1 MKNKVIRLSIAN
13 LKKHKFQAILLMI
26 LFMITMAVA
35 STAIGSQADMQKI
48 FPNVA
53 DKYAVHKSMIMI
65 KDSFYNDSFIDIL
78 KQDERVT
85 DVEHFETLFS
95 TASRYLDTNGEEH
108 SLYMQVL
115 TENQTQRITKCEP
128 ETLLSKEERAG
139 LEHPIYLPYAGKDSS
154 GFKEGDKFIIIF
166 GAKQF
171 EFTVA
176 GFYEAI
182 FLGDQNNGYS
192 IVVSDEDFR
201 SLMSVFDRWE
211 TVLFDS
217 EVPEDSE
224 DIYNE
229 YRNRIEDSTGLTVG
243 LKMMPYTYV
252 DAYEMSLM
260 YITIIVY
267 IMLFMS
273 AVVLAAS
280 LVMIRFRIAGDIL
293 DQVQF
298 IGVLEALG
306 YTSREITLAYTAEYL
321 ITALIGITAGTILS
335 PMLIKMMHGVGEVL
349 SGHHGEFTLDIGVM
363 CITALVIL
371 VITGMIAFLRARM
384 VKKYPPVV
392 AFRKGI
398 ETHHFGKNPLPLRN
412 THGNI
417 NVRIAMKAFL
427 QNTKR
432 NVGITLC
439 IAITAVAA
447 AVGVIMVDSFG
458 SEMEI
463 ARRMAG
469 CEFSDYSISVA
480 EYADVNEVAENIR
493 QLPGVRKTLVGTF
506 SLDIGNWKYITAY
519 DKTEELVVVSYEDFG
534 ECENLNPSEGKMPEH
549 ENEAVVSMTFAARHG
564 LKVGDNLTVEVDRTK
579 KNYIISG
586 LITAV
591 TNNGDYLYVTH
602 KGLNRLSP
610 NIRPLSIDVYLE
622 EGTDKEEFMSLLL
635 DTYGKSITDTRKDGS
650 EGDSEEERIRALADQ
665 RIAELLSTHG
675 ISHAE
680 YSVQVGD
687 IVISGTSDGFVIRNV
702 QNLNDLMMTQIGGLF
717 HAIYISAIVFL
728 IVTLIVVTVII
739 SILMEQT
746 IRRQRREL
754 GVMLSMGYTSK
765 NLMFQSALKI
775 MPAVLIAAV
784 AGTIGGSVLFTAIM
798 SKAFGTFV
806 ISKLL
811 LGMTAVLLTM
821 FCFVSAYIG
830 SAKIKKISVTE
841 LMTE

>member
-1 MKNKVIRLSIAN
+1 MKKIFRLSIAN

-26 LFMITMAVA
+26 LFMITMTVA
-35 STAIGSQADMQKI
+35 STAMGSQSDMMKI

-53 DKYAVHKSMIMI
+53 DEYAVHKSMIMV

-95 TASRYLDTNGEEH
+95 TASRYLDTKGEEH
-108 SLYMQVL
+108 SMYMQVL
-115 TENQTQRITKCEP
+115 TETQAQRITICAP
-128 ETLLSKEERAG
+128 ETSLSQEEIAG
-139 LEHPIYLPYAGKDSS
+139 LEHPVYLPYAGKDAS
-154 GFKEGDKFIIIF
+154 GFNEGDQFIIVF
-166 GAKQF
+166 GAKQY

-182 FLGDQNNGYS
+182 FHGDQNTGYS
-192 IVVSDEDFR
+192 IIVSDEDYQT
-201 SLMSVFDRWE
+201 LMSVFDRWE
-211 TVLFDS
+211 TVLFDCES
-217 EVPEDSE
+217 VEDST
-224 DIYNE
+224 DIFNGYKT
-229 YRNRIEDSTGLTVG
+229 RIEDSTGLTVG
-243 LKMMPYTYV
+243 MKMMQYTY
-252 DAYEMSLM
+252 M
-260 YITIIVY
+260 YTYGISMMFITIIIY

-280 LVMIRFRIAGDIL
+280 LVMIRFRIAGDIQ
-293 DQVQF
+293 DQVQS

-321 ITALIGITAGTILS
+321 ITALIGIMSGMVIS
-335 PMLIKMMHGVGEVL
+335 PFLIRMLHGLGEVL
-349 SGHHGEFTLDIGVM
+349 SGHHGDITLDVGVM
-363 CITALVIL
+363 IITALIIL
-371 VITGMIAFLRARM
+371 VITGVIAFSRARM

-398 ETHHFGKNPLPLRN
+398 ETHDFRRNPLPLRN
-412 THGNI
+412 TRGNI

-439 IAITAVAA
+439 IAITAIAA
-447 AVGVIMVDSFG
+447 AVSAIMVDSFG
-458 SEMEI
+458 SELEI

-469 CEFSDYSISVA
+469 SEFSDYSISVA

-493 QLPGVRKTLVGTF
+493 QLPGVRKALVGTF
-506 SLDIGNWKYITAY
+506 SLDLSNWKYVTAY
-519 DKTEELVVVSYEDFG
+519 DRTEDLVIVSYEDFR
-534 ECENLNPSEGKMPEH
+534 ECEYLNPSEGKMPEH

-591 TNNGDYLYVTH
+591 TNDGDYLYVTH

-610 NIRPLSIDVYLE
+610 NIRPLSIDFYLE
-622 EGTDKEEFMSLLL
+622 DGTDKEEFISMLLE
-635 DTYGKSITDTRKDGS
+635 TYGKSIAATRKDGA
-650 EGDSEEERIRALADQ
+650 EGTSEEERIRALADQ
-665 RIAELLSTHG
+665 RIAELLATHG

-680 YSVQVGD
+680 YSVQIGD
-687 IVISGTSDGFVIRNV
+687 IVVSGTSDSFVIRNY

-717 HAIYISAIVFL
+717 HAIYVSAIVFL
-728 IVTLIVVTVII
+728 IVTIIVVTVII

-765 NLMFQSALKI
+765 DLMFQSALKI

-784 AGTIGGSVLFTAIM
+784 VGTIGGSVLFTAIM
-798 SKAFGTFV
+798 SKAFGKFI

-811 LGMTAVLLTM
+811 IIVTAILLAL

>member
-1 MKNKVIRLSIAN
+1 
-13 LKKHKFQAILLMI
+13 MI
-26 LFMITMAVA
+26 LFMITMTVA
-35 STAIGSQADMQKI
+35 STAMGSQSDMMKI

-53 DKYAVHKSMIMI
+53 DEYAVHKSMIMV

-95 TASRYLDTNGEEH
+95 TASRYLDTKGEEH
-108 SLYMQVL
+108 SMYMQVL
-115 TENQTQRITKCEP
+115 TETQAQSITKCDP
-128 ETLLSKEERAG
+128 ETSFSQDEIAG
-139 LEHPIYLPYAGKDSS
+139 LEHPVYLPYAGKDAS
-154 GFKEGDKFIIIF
+154 GFNEGDKFIIVF
-166 GAKQF
+166 GAKQY

-182 FLGDQNNGYS
+182 FHGDQNTGYS
-192 IVVSDEDFR
+192 IIVSYEDYQT
-201 SLMSVFDRWE
+201 LMSVFDRWE

-217 EVPEDSE
+217 ESVEDST
-224 DIYNE
+224 DIFNGYKT
-229 YRNRIEDSTGLTVG
+229 RIEDSTGLTVG
-243 LKMMPYTYV
+243 MKMMQYTYM
-252 DAYEMSLM
+252 YTYGISMM
-260 YITIIVY
+260 YITIIIY

-280 LVMIRFRIAGDIL
+280 LVMIRFRIAGDIQ
-293 DQVQF
+293 DQVQS

-321 ITALIGITAGTILS
+321 ITALIGITSGMVIS
-335 PMLIKMMHGVGEVL
+335 PFLIRMVHGLGEVL
-349 SGHHGEFTLDIGVM
+349 SGHHGDITLDVGAM
-363 CITALVIL
+363 SITALVIL
-371 VITGMIAFLRARM
+371 IITGVIAFSRARM

-398 ETHHFGKNPLPLRN
+398 ETHHFGRNPLPLRN
-412 THGNI
+412 TRGNI

-447 AVGVIMVDSFG
+447 AVGAIMVDSFG
-458 SEMEI
+458 SELEI

-469 CEFSDYSISVA
+469 SEFSDYSISVA

-493 QLPGVRKTLVGTF
+493 QLPGVRKALVGTF
-506 SLDIGNWKYITAY
+506 SLDMGNWKYVTAY
-519 DKTEELVVVSYEDFG
+519 DRTEDLVIVSYEDFR
-534 ECENLNPSEGKMPEH
+534 ECEYLNPSEGKMPEH

-591 TNNGDYLYVTH
+591 TNDGEYLYVTH

-622 EGTDKEEFMSLLL
+622 DGTDKEEFISMLLE
-635 DTYGKSITDTRKDGS
+635 TYGKSIAATRKDGA
-650 EGDSEEERIRALADQ
+650 EGTSEEERISALADQ
-665 RIAELLSTHG
+665 HIAELLATHG

-680 YSVQVGD
+680 YSVQIGD
-687 IVISGTSDGFVIRNV
+687 IVVSGTSDSFVIRNY

-717 HAIYISAIVFL
+717 HAIYVSAIVFL

-765 NLMFQSALKI
+765 DLMFQSALKI

-784 AGTIGGSVLFTAIM
+784 VGTIGGSVLFTAIM
-798 SKAFGTFV
+798 SKAFGKF
-806 ISKLL
+806 IINKLL
-811 LGMTAVLLTM
+811 IIVTAILLAV